1 MLIFIQFVKRLGNV
15 ERMVANALII
25 GQDFRIQDGS
35 LHMAFSLLHAF
46 NLVGAVPGG
55 PAVNVLFQLQ
65 GLFQK
70 GGVLR

>member
-1 MLIFIQFVKRLGNV
+1 MLIFIQLVKCLGNV

-35 LHMAFSLLHAF
+35 LHMAFPLSHASIW
-46 NLVGAVPGG
+46 LERYRAVR
-55 PAVNVLFQLQ
+55 LSMSCSSRQ